1 MDNSFS
7 TINELLDP
15 GKNGFVGFGYKQLK
29 TSAELAAK
37 EYGCEWAMKYPSTQE
52 AIEIKEK
59 LRRIVLS
66 QTPSTHSNKDVV
78 LQRFRQYAL
87 KYCGK

>member
-1 MDNSFS
+1 MDNSLS

-15 GKNGFVGFGYKQLK
+15 GKNGFLGFGYKQLK
-29 TSAELAAK
+29 TSAELAAQ

-59 LRRIVLS
+59 LRRFVVS
-66 QTPSTHSNKDVV
+66 QTPSTDSNKDVV
-78 LQRFRQYAL
+78 WQRFRQYAL

>member
-15 GKNGFVGFGYKQLK
+15 GKNGFLGFGYKQLK
-29 TSAELAAK
+29 TSAELAAQ

-78 LQRFRQYAL
+78 WQRFRQYAL